1 MKDVTAFATTKNAS
15 VVATGMGKGMFD
27 KVHILQISG
36 VYPIMNHVQGLII
49 IDYNVCSCSMID
61 EWIQRCN
68 SVNRLQPSLMYLEYH
83 ENLDEARK
91 GWPLIL

>member
-1 MKDVTAFATTKNAS
+1 
-15 VVATGMGKGMFD
+15 
-27 KVHILQISG
+27 
-36 VYPIMNHVQGLII
+36 MNHVQCLII
-49 IDYNVCSCSMID
+49 IDYNVCPCSMID

-68 SVNRLQPSLMYLEYH
+68 SVNRLQPSLMYFEYH